1 MLGRGRECGRILH
14 DLFKDLSMY
23 RGSSHSS
30 PFSPLPRLSPVILL
44 QAWKHFIPP
53 LIFHHAL
60 HSCLNFHFLS
70 LTHTHSCMYYSFNE
84 LFIMPSSFII
94 LCVCVCVCVCV
105 RHSVVSDSLWS
116 MDCILV
122 GSSVHRILQARI
134 LEWVAIPFFR
144 GSSWHPTPVLL
155 PGKSHGRRSL
165 VGCRP
170 WGR

>member
-30 PFSPLPRLSPVILL
+30 PFSPLPRLLPVILP

-70 LTHTHSCMYYSFNE
+70 LTHTHTHTHTCITVLMNFSLCQV
-84 LFIMPSSFII
+84 LSSF
-94 LCVCVCVCVCV
+94 CVCVCVYVCVCSSFSRV
-105 RHSVVSDSLWS
+105 RLFAIHGLHPSRLLCPSNSPS
-116 MDCILV
+116 KNTGV
-122 GSSVHRILQARI
+122 GSYS
-134 LEWVAIPFFR
+134 
-144 GSSWHPTPVLL
+144 LL
-155 PGKSHGRRSL
+155 
-165 VGCRP
+165 
-170 WGR
+170 